1 MRSLEWILI
10 QYDCCPYEKGTFG
23 HRPVHT
29 GRVPS
34 EDESRDQGNASTSQG
49 MPEMASKT
57 PEASE
62 RRGTD
67 LSD

>member
-1 MRSLEWILI
+1 MTVVLM
-10 QYDCCPYEKGTFG
+10 KGDIWTQTC
-23 HRPVHT
+23 T

-62 RRGTD
+62 RCMEQI
-67 LSD
+67 SH